1 MTLLRGG
8 KASDDSF
15 VAERANLATPSA
27 DFRFEDLLGSLGGV
41 AACWPPL
48 ELADGW
54 NIFLRDIETLSS

>member
-1 MTLLRGG
+1 MMLLRGG

-15 VAERANLATPSA
+15 AVERANIVTPSA

-48 ELADGW
+48 ELDSW
-54 NIFLRDIETLSS
+54 NIFLRDIEASLS